1 MATVFDRVIAAL
13 FGGTAGNL
21 SETDRQ
27 LIDDATEMIVD
38 TVEPRVR
45 ARSGYRG
52 MLAGGVQRTIE
63 HLRAMAREQFEPL
76 LLSRANWGQDARINA
91 FFATADDV
99 PACVGRSQEVR
110 RFFEQ
115 HPDCGEAY
123 ALLGMKREEKTV
135 FAPRLEGEMLKQ
147 DVAQVA
153 VSFSGHRLLAP
164 STELAQTRLEIGRR
178 VVDRLAQ
185 LALARILE
193 FDKKA
198 TELQQQKG
206 YLATRLR
213 LLNLARDGMEGL
225 VSDPATIEQQIR
237 EVERELKET
246 VEDYVEAKS
255 SIATLDGHIEQI
267 NAVLTRPAEHV
278 TLVHVPLRLTRMG
291 IKVDA
296 ASPEAAEELDL
307 TEISIGEGLQATV
320 EMVRIPRAELPPK
333 EDLIAQAERY
343 L

>member
-1 MATVFDRVIAAL
+1 MASFFERAVAAL
-13 FGGTAGNL
+13 FGGTAGTV
-21 SETDRQ
+21 SEADPQ
-27 LIDDATEMIVD
+27 LIEDLTEAIVD

-45 ARSGYRG
+45 ARSGYRD

-63 HLRAMAREQFEPL
+63 HLRAIGREQLEPL
-76 LLSRANWGQDARINA
+76 LLSRGNWAQDARINA

-115 HPDCGEAY
+115 HPDCAEAY
-123 ALLGMKREEKTV
+123 ALLGMKREDKTV
-135 FAPRLEGEMLKQ
+135 FAPRFEGDTLRH

-153 VSFSGHRLLAP
+153 VSFSGHRLIAP
-164 STELAQTRLEIGRR
+164 SPDLAQTRLEVGRR
-178 VVDRLAQ
+178 IIDRLAQ

-193 FDKKA
+193 FDRKA
-198 TELQQQKG
+198 TELQQHKG
-206 YLATRLR
+206 YLGTRLR

-246 VEDYVEAKS
+246 VEGYVEAKS

-278 TLVHVPLRLTRMG
+278 ALTHLPLRLTRLG

-296 ASPEAAEELDL
+296 DSPESAEELAL
-307 TEISIGEGLQATV
+307 HEISIGEGLRATV

>member
-1 MATVFDRVIAAL
+1 MASLFERVVAAL

-27 LIDDATEMIVD
+27 LVDDMTELIVD

-45 ARSGYRG
+45 ARSGYRD

-63 HLRAMAREQFEPL
+63 HLRAMGREPFEPL
-76 LLSRANWGQDARINA
+76 LLSRSNWAQDARINA

-99 PACVGRSQEVR
+99 PGCVGRSQEIR

-115 HPDCGEAY
+115 HPDCAEAY
-123 ALLGMKREEKTV
+123 ALLGMKRDEKTIL
-135 FAPRLEGEMLKQ
+135 APHLEGETLKH

-153 VSFSGHRLLAP
+153 VSFSGHRLVAP
-164 STELAQTRLEIGRR
+164 AADPAQTRLEIGRR
-178 VVDRLAQ
+178 IIERLAQ

-193 FDKKA
+193 LDQKA
-198 TELQQQKG
+198 TELQQHKG
-206 YLATRLR
+206 YLGTRLR

-237 EVERELKET
+237 EVERGLKET
-246 VEDYVEAKS
+246 VEGYVEAKG
-255 SIATLDGHIEQI
+255 SIATLDGHIDQI
-267 NAVLTRPAEHV
+267 NAVLTQPAEQVALTHV
-278 TLVHVPLRLTRMG
+278 HLRLTRMG
-291 IKVDA
+291 IKVEPG
-296 ASPEAAEELDL
+296 SSEAAEDLDL
-307 TEISIGEGLQATV
+307 TDLSIGEGLRATIAV
-320 EMVRIPRAELPPK
+320 VRIPRTQLPPK
-333 EDLIAQAERY
+333 EDLIANAERY